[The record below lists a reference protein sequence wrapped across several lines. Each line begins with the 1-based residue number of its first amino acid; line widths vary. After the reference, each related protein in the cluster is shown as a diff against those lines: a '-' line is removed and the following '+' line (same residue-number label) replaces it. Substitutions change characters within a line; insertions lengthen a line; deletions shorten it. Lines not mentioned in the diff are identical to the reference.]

1 MSTRKEVVTMKKT
14 VAIFTLGCK
23 VNQYETE
30 AMQEAFEKSG
40 YQMISFEEPS
50 DVYVINTCTVTHM
63 SDRKSRQMIRRA
75 KKINPDA
82 IVVVVG
88 CYAQASKKEIEAI
101 EEVDLILGTNGRANI
116 VEIVEEYRENRI
128 PMNFVEDIMEVH
140 EFEELEINNMNN
152 RTRAYLKIQEGCNNY
167 CSYCII
173 PYVRGNIRSRKPENI
188 IAEVSRLA
196 KHGFKEIVLT
206 GIHVASYGKDLK
218 DMNLLEIIK
227 RVHEVQGIERIRLS
241 SIEPGAITK
250 QFVEEISRLPKVCHH
265 FHLSLQS
272 GSDTVLKRMKRK
284 YTTAQ
289 YREAVKVLKE
299 HLPRVA
305 FTTDIIVGFP
315 GETKEEFNET
325 VAFIKEI
332 GFSHIHIFPYSIR
345 KGTPAATM
353 ENQVSP
359 QTKGKRVKILT
370 AVAEDLQNNVLKQYL
385 GQTLDVL
392 IEHNHSNNIYE
403 GYTNNY
409 IKVRTKCGKDCTN
422 LVMKIDIT
430 SVMDDVLEGKVVE

>member
-1 MSTRKEVVTMKKT
+1 MKKT
-14 VAIFTLGCK
+14 VSIFTLGCK

-40 YQMISFEEPS
+40 YRVIPFEEPS

-63 SDRKSRQMIRRA
+63 SDRKSRQMIRRT

-88 CYAQASKKEIEAI
+88 CYAQASKEEIEAI

-116 VEIVEEYRENRI
+116 VEIVEKYRENRI
-128 PMNFVEDIMEVH
+128 PMNLVEDIMEVH
-140 EFEELEINNMNN
+140 EFEELKINNMNN

-196 KHGFKEIVLT
+196 KFGFQEIVLT

-218 DMNLLEIIK
+218 DINLLEIIK
-227 RVHEVQGIERIRLS
+227 RVHEVEGIQRIRLS
-241 SIEPGAITK
+241 SIEPGVITK
-250 QFVEEISRLPKVCHH
+250 QFVEEISKLPKVCHH

-284 YTTAQ
+284 YTTAE
-289 YREAVKVLKE
+289 YKEAVKVLKE
-299 HLPRVA
+299 HLPGVA

-315 GETKEEFNET
+315 GETQEEFNET

-345 KGTPAATM
+345 EGTLAATM
-353 ENQVSP
+353 KHQVSP
-359 QTKGKRVKILT
+359 QIKGKRVKALT
-370 AVAEDLQNNVLKQYL
+370 TVAKKLQNDVLKKHL
-385 GQTLDVL
+385 GQTLEVL
-392 IEHNHSNNIYE
+392 IEHNHKNDIYE

-409 IKVRTKCGKDCTN
+409 IKVRTKSTTDCTN
-422 LVMKIDIT
+422 LVIQIHTT
-430 SVMDDVLEGKVVE
+430 SIIDDVLEGNIIK

>member
-1 MSTRKEVVTMKKT
+1 MKKT
-14 VAIFTLGCK
+14 VSIFTLGCK

-30 AMQEAFEKSG
+30 AMKEAFQSAG
-40 YQMISFEEPS
+40 YEVQPFEESS

-63 SDRKSRQMIRRA
+63 SDRKSRQMIRRT
-75 KKINPDA
+75 KKINPEA

-88 CYAQASKKEIEAI
+88 CYAQAAKEEIEAI
-101 EEVDLILGTNGRANI
+101 EEVDLILGTNGRINI
-116 VEIVEEYRENRI
+116 VEIVEEYKQNRV
-128 PMNFVEDIMEVH
+128 PMNFVDDIMAIH
-140 EFEELEINNMNN
+140 EFEELEINNMNE

-196 KHGFKEIVLT
+196 KEGFKEIVLT

-218 DMNLLEIIK
+218 DINLVGIIK
-227 RVHEVQGIERIRLS
+227 QVHSVEGIERIRLS
-241 SIEPGAITK
+241 SIEPVVITK
-250 QFVEEISRLPKVCHH
+250 EFVGEITRLDKVCHH

-284 YTTAQ
+284 YTAGA
-289 YREAVKVLKE
+289 YKEAVTTLRE
-299 HLPRVA
+299 HLPEVT

-315 GETKEEFNET
+315 GETTEEFNET
-325 VAFIKEI
+325 VRFVEEI
-332 GFSHIHIFPYSIR
+332 GFSHIHVFPYSAR

-359 QTKGKRVKILT
+359 QTKDKRVKALT
-370 AVAEDLQNNVLKQYL
+370 QVVKTLQNNVLKEYL
-385 GQTLDVL
+385 GKTLYVL
-392 IEHNHSNNIYE
+392 IEHNHGEDLYE

-409 IKVRTKCGKDCTN
+409 LKVQTRSAKDCTN
-422 LVMKIDIT
+422 QIIKVHIISIVEDMLYGKI
-430 SVMDDVLEGKVVE
+430 EG